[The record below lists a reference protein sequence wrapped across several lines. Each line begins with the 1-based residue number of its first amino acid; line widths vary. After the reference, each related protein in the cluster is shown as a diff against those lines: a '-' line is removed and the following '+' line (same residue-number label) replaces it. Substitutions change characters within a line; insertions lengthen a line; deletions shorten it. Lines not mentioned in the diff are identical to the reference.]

1 MFLLQRKNGTY
12 YIQYF
17 DPASKKYRRKSIG
30 TKSKRE
36 AMAFFKKFDPIPEQP
51 ANLTKLSEFRDE
63 YIKYAATNR
72 TNKYA
77 KSIKLSFRQLMN
89 YTKDVYLHNLTP
101 RIVDQFIAQRFSS
114 APWSALMYYRTLKA
128 AFSKA
133 VVWGYIQENPL
144 KKIKPPK
151 QKKSLPVFISK
162 SELEKI
168 IHYTSTKLL
177 QDIFTTAFYSGM
189 RLGEILNLVW
199 DCIDFS
205 RRVIVIKNING
216 FVTKSKKERIIPM
229 NNRLLDMFLNRY
241 QTLKMV
247 SKNTYIFFRIVGIKL
262 NEDYVSKQFKKA
274 VRSAGLSDEIH
285 FHTLRHS
292 FASNLIQKGASI
304 YVVKELLGHESISTT
319 QIYSHLQS
327 ENLCQV
333 ISLLND

>member
-168 IHYTSTKLL
+168 IHYTSIKLL